1 MLTDQG
7 HVCPAHV
14 RIIETVLCLCI
25 SELKEEVERVQ
36 AQYRTEKQKR
46 KEMELRV
53 NNMEEEV
60 QDLKT
65 DKESLERVS
74 MLHNV
79 VLMSV
84 KVDFWVS
91 MELMLLTSQ

>member
-7 HVCPAHV
+7 HVHPAHV

-74 MLHNV
+74 MLYHF
-79 VLMSV
+79 VLLSV
-84 KVDFWVS
+84 KVDFWLFT
-91 MELMLLTSQ
+91 ELMLLISQ